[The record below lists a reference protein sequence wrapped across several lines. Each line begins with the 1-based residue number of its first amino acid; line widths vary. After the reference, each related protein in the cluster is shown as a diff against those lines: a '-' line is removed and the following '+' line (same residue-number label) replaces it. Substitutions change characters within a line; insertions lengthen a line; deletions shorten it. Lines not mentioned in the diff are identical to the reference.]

1 MLETG
6 GAKYR
11 LRPLFVH
18 EPPERHE
25 MTEQDLEAIQAAVG
39 LLENASL
46 AARLTSIVGKPIE
59 LIGLA
64 LPDGASKVIAAA
76 TTQGL
81 NAALKVALRTMEN
94 RPEAA
99 SRLLHKALATA
110 SGAIGGSLG
119 LVTAPLELPI
129 STIIML
135 RSIADIARSE
145 GENLAEPE
153 AALACVQVFALG
165 ARTAST
171 DAAESGYFLVRGM
184 LAKSITEAARFIAE
198 RGLVEEGAPLLV
210 RFIAQVAA
218 RFGVVVTQKLAAQAL
233 PIVGALGGAAVNY
246 AFIDHFQDVAR
257 GHFAVRRLERAYGKE
272 IVRAQ
277 YERCRDESNASQPP
291 SDVIGSPRRRAPVPP
306 AEHRD

>member
-1 MLETG
+1 MND
-6 GAKYR
+6 
-11 LRPLFVH
+11 
-18 EPPERHE
+18 
-25 MTEQDLEAIQAAVG
+25 QDLEAIRTAVH

-46 AARLTSIVGKPIE
+46 AARLTNILGKPIE

-64 LPDGASKVIAAA
+64 LPEGASKVIAAA

-145 GENLAEPE
+145 GENLADPD
-153 AALACVQVFALG
+153 AALSCVQVFALG
-165 ARTAST
+165 ARANSV
-171 DAAESGYFLVRGM
+171 DAAESGYFVVRGM
-184 LAKSITEAARFIAE
+184 LAKSITEAARFITE
-198 RGLVEEGAPLLV
+198 RGIVEEGAPILV
-210 RFIAQVAA
+210 RFIAQVAS
-218 RFGVVVTQKLAAQAL
+218 RFGVVVTQKLAAQTL

-257 GHFAVRRLERAYGKE
+257 GHFAIRRLERAYGKE

-277 YERCRDESNASQPP
+277 YERIRDESKASRSPP
-291 SDVIGSPRRRAPVPP
+291 EVFPP
-306 AEHRD
+306 ERSRTS

>member
-1 MLETG
+1 
-6 GAKYR
+6 
-11 LRPLFVH
+11 
-18 EPPERHE
+18 
-25 MTEQDLEAIQAAVG
+25 MTEQDLEAIRTAVQ

-46 AARLTSIVGKPIE
+46 AARLSSIVGKPIE
-59 LIGLA
+59 LIGAA
-64 LPDGASKVIAAA
+64 LPEGASKVIAAA
-76 TTQGL
+76 TIQGL

-99 SRLLHKALATA
+99 SHLLHKALATA

-145 GENLAEPE
+145 DENLADPD

-165 ARTAST
+165 ARSATL
-171 DAAESGYFLVRGM
+171 DAAESGYFVVRGM
-184 LAKSITEAARFIAE
+184 LARSITEAARFIAE
-198 RGLVEEGAPLLV
+198 RGIVEEGAPILV

-218 RFGVVVTQKLAAQAL
+218 RFGVVVTQKLAAQTL

-257 GHFAVRRLERAYGKE
+257 GHFAIRRLERAYGKE
-272 IVRAQ
+272 VVRAQ
-277 YERCRDESNASQPP
+277 YERARDESNASQPP
-291 SDVIGSPRRRAPVPP
+291 SGPIGSPRRRAPAPP
-306 AEHRD
+306 AEPRD

>member
-1 MLETG
+1 MTE
-6 GAKYR
+6 
-11 LRPLFVH
+11 
-18 EPPERHE
+18 ERHE
-25 MTEQDLEAIQAAVG
+25 MTDQDLEALRTAVG
-39 LLENASL
+39 LLENTSL
-46 AARLTSIVGKPIE
+46 AARLTDILGKPIE
-59 LIGLA
+59 LIGRA
-64 LPDGASKVIAAA
+64 LPEGASNVIAAA
-76 TTQGL
+76 TTKGL

-119 LVTAPLELPI
+119 LMTAPLELPI

-145 GENLAEPE
+145 GENLADPD
-153 AALACVQVFALG
+153 AALSCVQVFALG
-165 ARTAST
+165 AGST
-171 DAAESGYFLVRGM
+171 SIDSAESGYFVVRGM
-184 LAKSITEAARFIAE
+184 LAKSITEAARFITE
-198 RGLVEEGAPLLV
+198 RGIVEEGAPILV

-257 GHFAVRRLERAYGKE
+257 GHFAIRRLERAYGKE

-277 YERCRDESNASQPP
+277 YEQVRDESQGKAPP
-291 SDVIGSPRRRAPVPP
+291 
-306 AEHRD
+306 